1 MIRIGVVA
9 FVVILLTAA
18 TIGAVLMIRSLAAGK
33 DVAFLSDVIGLKN
46 SYYVGDEQEVDGT
59 MRATY
64 KDGRVEV
71 VPITEDM
78 VTGFDSSEP
87 GRISVTLSYKNAS
100 VDVPVTF
107 APLKVRSLSID
118 ESTRPSVVYAG
129 VPFPAGMYLD
139 AEMIDGTQNHVPVT
153 SSMIK
158 GFDELLLGT
167 QKVTVTYHNA
177 SVTLTVEVK
186 ADEVDQVQVLTE
198 KTVYERGEAPDLDD
212 LLLLFKNKSGLTRTV
227 KVTEAMLSAPIDTTQ
242 SGAHSVTVT
251 HSGYVATYN
260 YTVN

>member
-1 MIRIGVVA
+1 M
-9 FVVILLTAA
+9 
-18 TIGAVLMIRSLAAGK
+18 
-33 DVAFLSDVIGLKN
+33 
-46 SYYVGDEQEVDGT
+46 
-59 MRATY
+59 
-64 KDGRVEV
+64 
-71 VPITEDM
+71 
-78 VTGFDSSEP
+78 
-87 GRISVTLSYKNAS
+87 
-100 VDVPVTF
+100 
-107 APLKVRSLSID
+107 
-118 ESTRPSVVYAG
+118 
-129 VPFPAGMYLD
+129 
-139 AEMIDGTQNHVPVT
+139 
-153 SSMIK
+153 K